1 MKSILLLIVL
11 TIELWGQSQTKVA
24 PDCQIPF
31 AINNANLVTNS
42 YNNLAS
48 SPNTG
53 VPCPNW
59 KLDYSSTGYSAISLV
74 VEDAPDSSG
83 SPGTFVTF
91 AGSIVGTGINPNT
104 SITSAS
110 TKFTGYFPW
119 MRVRLASHTGTGL
132 ITGTLNG
139 FRDDA
144 GTISSSGGGGTPC
157 PGTSGTPCVVD
168 GPDATGAAPTK
179 PPVLMASVDGS
190 GNVLPFQ
197 NCTTTVPFTASATG
211 NTQIV
216 AASGSTVIRVCAFEF
231 TPDTSGNTVNFKMQY
246 GTGSNCATGA
256 TDLTG
261 LLSNVLAYSNNLG
274 PESTWV
280 VPAGKALCYNMASG
294 VAVHGTAVIAQY

>member
-1 MKSILLLIVL
+1 MKIVLLLIFL
-11 TIELWGQSQTKVA
+11 TLELWGQSQTKVA

-104 SITSAS
+104 AITSAS

-179 PPVLMASVDGS
+179 APVQAAGLDGA
-190 GNVLPFQ
+190 GNLLPFQ
-197 NCTTTVPFTASATG
+197 FPTVAGKANVTTSG
-211 NTQIV
+211 NTQII
-216 AASGSTVIRVCAFEF
+216 AASGSTVIRLGFLEF
-231 TPDTSGNTVNFKMQY
+231 TPVTSGNTVNFKLVY

-256 TDLTG
+256 TDLTAVQ
-261 LLSNVLAYSNNLG
+261 SNVLAYSHDFPFPLN
-274 PESTWV
+274 
-280 VPAGKALCYNMASG
+280 VPSGKALCFNIDAATPTNVTFEYS
-294 VAVHGTAVIAQY
+294 QY